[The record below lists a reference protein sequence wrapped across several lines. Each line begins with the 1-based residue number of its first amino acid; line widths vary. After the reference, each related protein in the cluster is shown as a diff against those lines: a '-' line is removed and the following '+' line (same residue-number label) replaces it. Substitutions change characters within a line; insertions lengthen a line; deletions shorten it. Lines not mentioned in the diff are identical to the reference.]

1 MTSATPLTTND
12 TARYVFGLMRGTE
25 CPKLVGF
32 GGKPLEVVIEYA
44 GISAIGCEVSLD
56 EFGQDVVSE
65 RMQDMDWVGEV
76 ATLHFAACERIFKE
90 SENFLPFRL
99 FTVFSSPQAVE
110 DLLVSRL
117 KDFQS
122 EFQRLEGKAE
132 FGLKIWAREEWLDA
146 FAIRNDKNLQALY
159 EQSKQIGGKS
169 FFTAKKYELALVET
183 KKKLAPQL
191 GQRLAGTLKNA
202 FNLSPEQL
210 KTLSLPNVGK
220 KGFLPLI
227 NFSVLLERARFGELQ
242 KLVERLDREALEGGL
257 VEAIGPLPPYSF
269 INLGEE
275 AM

>member
-1 MTSATPLTTND
+1 MTPASSFTTTD
-12 TARYVFGLMRGTE
+12 TARYVFGLMLGTA

-32 GGKPLEVVIEYA
+32 GDAPLEIVFEQD
-44 GISAIGCEVSLD
+44 GISAVGCEVSLD

-65 RMQDMDWVGEV
+65 RMEDMDWVGEI
-76 ATLHFAACERIFKE
+76 ATIHFATCDKIFQE
-90 SENFLPFRL
+90 SKNFLPFRL
-99 FTVFSSPQAVE
+99 FTVFSSPQAVQ
-110 DLLVSRL
+110 DLLTARF

-132 FGLKIWAREEWLDA
+132 FGLKIWAKEEWLDT
-146 FAIRNDKNLQALY
+146 FALRNDKNLQTLY
-159 EQSKQIGGKS
+159 AQTNQSGGKS
-169 FFTAKKYELALVET
+169 FFSAKKYELAMAEA

-191 GQRLAGTLKNA
+191 GQRLAGTLKNV
-202 FNLSPEQL
+202 FSLSPEQM
-210 KTLSLPNVGK
+210 KTLSLPAVGV

-227 NFSVLLERARFGELQ
+227 NLSLLLGRDRLEEL
-242 KLVERLDREALEGGL
+242 KLMAERLDREALGGGL